1 MKDDVLANLSKY
13 DQEAHAKHIA
23 SAKDDAQLL
32 ADKEAQDRA
41 NHKARVNAD
50 DIAHI
55 IIGTETVAPEKYLLN
70 TQRQIVVSTV
80 TYSEKRDANEKLT
93 YGDFHYTL
101 TTEYDSVENK
111 RYTASATIHK
121 VDGETKEP
129 LEGVILELYAA
140 TNIRDTYEKVI
151 FEENKKIGTFAPT
164 DSEGNTSINDLYP
177 GDYYVVEAKS
187 AFGYAL
193 NTEKQYLSIQTDDK
207 NVGVDVTVEVANDKQ
222 QLFVK
227 VIKTFEDTVTY
238 YDDEE
243 YDLFGT
249 VVPEENGQLAPLE
262 WLPSSYYI
270 QESKTNENFVID
282 ETHYEFTLS
291 YDDSG

>member
-1 MKDDVLANLSKY
+1 M
-13 DQEAHAKHIA
+13 I
-23 SAKDDAQLL
+23 
-32 ADKEAQDRA
+32 
-41 NHKARVNAD
+41 
-50 DIAHI
+50 
-55 IIGTETVAPEKYLLN
+55 
-70 TQRQIVVSTV
+70 
-80 TYSEKRDANEKLT
+80 
-93 YGDFHYTL
+93 F
-101 TTEYDSVENK
+101 
-111 RYTASATIHK
+111 
-121 VDGETKEP
+121 
-129 LEGVILELYAA
+129 ELYAA
-140 TNIRDTYEKVI
+140 TNIRDKDEKVI

-164 DSEGNTSINDLYP
+164 DSEGNTSINDSYP

-238 YDDEE
+238 YDDVQFEVYRLNDDEE

-262 WLPSSYYI
+262 WLPGSYYI